1 MSSFHAAAR
10 RPITDVRHSP
20 GGYRDASRSASPLQA
35 GADPDRD
42 LDAELATLVERAVD
56 AIRAGAARP
65 DAVFG
70 AFAELNSFV
79 RAVTYHEGKL
89 LEWGLERLVADN
101 PSLILMPRET
111 ALPIVP
117 AALELLERN
126 DWGSLEGLRLRSEV
140 HYKTAYVPD
149 LFLVDRDRHAALLL
163 DVKRSLASYP
173 ERKLNALRKRMMA
186 AALIAGDWLHLEG
199 RVAGVSK
206 VDIAIIDGSNAE
218 RDHARGIFA
227 LDEIGDLIEVAHA
240 GDAMMRLRAKF
251 ASRIQQEIHRVCRR
265 ALRGGRDEDHAISP
279 EVAIDAIASDA
290 AGESEDAT
298 DAEDADL
305 GEEASGFDGLAVGR
319 LMNFAPRTQRQERR
333 PVKVGFARGRSGP

>member
-1 MSSFHAAAR
+1 MSSFHAAGR
-10 RPITDVRHSP
+10 RPIPDVRNSH
-20 GGYRDASRSASPLQA
+20 GGHGDGASARHRLHA
-35 GADPDRD
+35 GAAPDRD
-42 LDAELATLVERAVD
+42 LDAELAVLVERAVD
-56 AIRAGAARP
+56 AIRAGGARP

-70 AFAELNSFV
+70 EFAELNSFV

-101 PSLILMPRET
+101 PSHVLMPRET

-126 DWGSLEGLRLRSEV
+126 DWNSLEGLRLRSEV
-140 HYKTAYVPD
+140 HYKTTYSPD

-206 VDIAIIDGSNAE
+206 VDIAIIDGSNVE
-218 RDHARGIFA
+218 RDHVRGIFA
-227 LDEIGDLIEVAHA
+227 LDEIGELIDVAHA
-240 GDAMMRLRAKF
+240 GDAMMRLRIKF
-251 ASRIQQEIHRVCRR
+251 AQRIQYEIHKVCRR
-265 ALRGGRDEDHAISP
+265 ALRGGRDDDRPATQM
-279 EVAIDAIASDA
+279 AIDANASDA
-290 AGESEDAT
+290 ADEPDAD
-298 DAEDADL
+298 DAEFADK
-305 GEEASGFDGLAVGR
+305 ASGFDSLAAGR
-319 LMNFAPRTQRQERR
+319 LMSFAPGTQRQERR